1 MGEGVSTGPVLFAY
15 DGSDLAKAAIDEAA
29 RLLTPGRR
37 AVVLTV
43 WQPFNVGFVPPS
55 EIHMDAAAA
64 TEVKAAAEQTAAQ
77 GAELAEEAGFKAE
90 STAREAAPAREGIIA
105 VADEVDSSLIVLG
118 SHGRTGMADVLIG
131 SVAQD
136 VAAHSR
142 RPVLIVH
149 HRVERSGGRHAHR

>member
-43 WQPFNVGFVPPS
+43 WQPFNVGFVTPG
-55 EIHMDAAAA
+55 EIEMNAAE
-64 TEVKAAAEQTAAQ
+64 TREVKAAAEQTAAQ
-77 GAELAEEAGFKAE
+77 GAKLAEAVGFDAE
-90 STAREAAPAREGIIA
+90 STASEGAPARKGILET
-105 VADEVDSSLIVLG
+105 ADRLDCSLIVLG
-118 SHGRTGMADVLIG
+118 SHGRSGLGDVLIG
-131 SVAQD
+131 SVAQE
-136 VAAHSR
+136 VAARAR

-149 HRVERSGGRHAHR
+149 RRA